1 MKHLKKF
8 NEDVYY
14 ERPRRNDYYK
24 VKINDEQALCLEQ
37 QINADFSEHLGL
49 KEEFYISSIHWYNWD
64 NEEKWFVFMVNMAN
78 LEKQSL
84 KDRIK
89 EKGADYTVRNRRGV
103 SETLGDRLK
112 RLNSESRYKEFI
124 IKKPEIQSDRIYCSK
139 DNIEQSSHGFPVQ
152 SEELWVRPDDL
163 KNRMKYLSKYNIF
176 ENVQQS
182 KAFLQ
187 KKSIPENHKDYL
199 YLKNML
205 QNNIGY
211 LFWFVKMHFD
221 QSIPLTELQ
230 ELYSKIKSNP
240 VVFNNLPKNIIEYD
254 TYEKILD
261 DIIKSEKDIQYKKV
275 VNELL
280 PFQKKWLEDGGNTLR
295 DLLYL
300 ISGRKDYKNFF
311 KKISAYKSVSELRKG
326 LSTFLNS
333 SEDNSF
339 GFILKSINNCG
350 AKLIYSNE
358 QDNIIICE
366 VNYEQIKALGGDTS
380 WCIDYLS
387 NY

>member
-78 LEKQSL
+78 LEKKSL

-139 DNIEQSSHGFPVQ
+139 HNIEESDHGFPVR
-152 SEELWVRPDDL
+152 SEELWTRPYDL
-163 KNRMKYLSKYNIF
+163 
-176 ENVQQS
+176 
-182 KAFLQ
+182 
-187 KKSIPENHKDYL
+187 
-199 YLKNML
+199 
-205 QNNIGY
+205 
-211 LFWFVKMHFD
+211 
-221 QSIPLTELQ
+221 
-230 ELYSKIKSNP
+230 
-240 VVFNNLPKNIIEYD
+240 
-254 TYEKILD
+254 
-261 DIIKSEKDIQYKKV
+261 
-275 VNELL
+275 
-280 PFQKKWLEDGGNTLR
+280 
-295 DLLYL
+295 
-300 ISGRKDYKNFF
+300 
-311 KKISAYKSVSELRKG
+311 
-326 LSTFLNS
+326 
-333 SEDNSF
+333 
-339 GFILKSINNCG
+339 
-350 AKLIYSNE
+350 
-358 QDNIIICE
+358 
-366 VNYEQIKALGGDTS
+366 
-380 WCIDYLS
+380 
-387 NY
+387 

>member
-1 MKHLKKF
+1 
-8 NEDVYY
+8 
-14 ERPRRNDYYK
+14 
-24 VKINDEQALCLEQ
+24 
-37 QINADFSEHLGL
+37 
-49 KEEFYISSIHWYNWD
+49 
-64 NEEKWFVFMVNMAN
+64 
-78 LEKQSL
+78 
-84 KDRIK
+84 
-89 EKGADYTVRNRRGV
+89 
-103 SETLGDRLK
+103 
-112 RLNSESRYKEFI
+112 
-124 IKKPEIQSDRIYCSK
+124 
-139 DNIEQSSHGFPVQ
+139 
-152 SEELWVRPDDL
+152 
-163 KNRMKYLSKYNIF
+163 MKYLSKYNIF

-326 LSTFLNS
+326 LSIGNCSTY
-333 SEDNSF
+333 
-339 GFILKSINNCG
+339 FISPILVLTIFFS
-350 AKLIYSNE
+350 
-358 QDNIIICE
+358 
-366 VNYEQIKALGGDTS
+366 
-380 WCIDYLS
+380 
-387 NY
+387 